1 MIPQQQA
8 DAEMGMAAPGAFRAR
23 AARRLPPAHPQPL
36 TAGVQMSRGPTAGV
50 APPTTMGMGM
60 GAQMGATGMMP
71 PGTAMRMPGGMAPPT
86 AMGAPVMPGTG
97 MAPGT
102 GMRVGTAMMMQQGA
116 PQDGARPMTSVNA
129 AGFNSDPTTRVG
141 QQFEPGNIASQS
153 RGPAPALQ
161 KKSESSTEEK
171 LKEMERQVNG
181 LIEESAFE
189 AAKGDSGS
197 PAALEKAKEAA
208 KKERVL
214 CKQREVS
221 PCRRGVAVLFV
232 FSR

>member
-23 AARRLPPAHPQPL
+23 AARRLPPAHPQPFA
-36 TAGVQMSRGPTAGV
+36 AGVQMSRGPTAGV

-102 GMRVGTAMMMQQGA
+102 GMRVGTAMMMLRTL
-116 PQDGARPMTSVNA
+116 ARSMWWMPCW
-129 AGFNSDPTTRVG
+129 
-141 QQFEPGNIASQS
+141 
-153 RGPAPALQ
+153 RGGRAQA
-161 KKSESSTEEK
+161 
-171 LKEMERQVNG
+171 
-181 LIEESAFE
+181 
-189 AAKGDSGS
+189 
-197 PAALEKAKEAA
+197 
-208 KKERVL
+208 
-214 CKQREVS
+214 
-221 PCRRGVAVLFV
+221 CRTKRTA
-232 FSR
+232 RR